1 MRPST
6 RSTQTRAV
14 RVPGGRGT
22 DYKVPTNAVARP
34 KKTAKSQKYHV
45 HFIYEIQFVNSGYWR
60 TWKYGISGVSWKRAQ
75 NQIYTCQA
83 KGKTICRWKK
93 RGTQYSYYAAR
104 RVEMSLIHRYY
115 RMYGKCPPGHRT
127 GSSKGCS

>member
-6 RSTQTRAV
+6 QSTQTRAV

-34 KKTAKSQKYHV
+34 EKTAKSQKYHV

-60 TWKYGISGVSWKRAQ
+60 TWKYGFPALAGSAHRTKSIH
-75 NQIYTCQA
+75 A
-83 KGKTICRWKK
+83 KPREKPSVDGKTWNSVLLLCCKK
-93 RGTQYSYYAAR
+93 GRNVSNSPILPNVRQMPS
-104 RVEMSLIHRYY
+104 
-115 RMYGKCPPGHRT
+115 
-127 GSSKGCS
+127 GS